1 MARWN
6 QLPDARSRRLGLT
19 LLFGAPLAIIG
30 CTTAVP
36 PTTTTTTA
44 KPTTTT
50 AKPTTTTAKPTT
62 TTAKPTTTTAKPTTT
77 TTTSTTSTTMSTTT
91 TTDPTRSNF
100 DITFRFLGTPTAEQ
114 QSLVRQ
120 AGARW
125 ELAITGDLP
134 EVNASIPAGQCLAAS
149 PAVSRTVDDILIDI
163 EVVAIDG
170 PGGIIGQAG
179 PCWTSDYMPFF
190 GALQVDSD
198 DAAGLVSSGLFDE
211 VVVHELA
218 HILGLGTLWSYG
230 RTLIDESNS
239 SQYRFVGPAAS
250 TEWSALGGLGS
261 GVPIEMTGG
270 AGTQYSH
277 WSEATFDTELMTGW
291 IDNTNQI
298 SRLTIG
304 SLADLGYTV
313 NLDAADAYS
322 LPSAAMR
329 TGTAALER
337 AFGIVPPEELA
348 HDLPIRELG

>member
-1 MARWN
+1 
-6 QLPDARSRRLGLT
+6 
-19 LLFGAPLAIIG
+19 
-30 CTTAVP
+30 
-36 PTTTTTTA
+36 
-44 KPTTTT
+44 
-50 AKPTTTTAKPTT
+50 
-62 TTAKPTTTTAKPTTT
+62 
-77 TTTSTTSTTMSTTT
+77 MSTTT

-190 GALQVDSD
+190 GALQVDSA

-250 TEWSALGGLGS
+250 TEWSALGGVGR

-337 AFGIVPPEELA
+337 AFGVVPPEELA

>member
-134 EVNASIPAGQCLAAS
+134 EVNASIPAGQCLVAS

-190 GALQVDSD
+190 GALQVDSA